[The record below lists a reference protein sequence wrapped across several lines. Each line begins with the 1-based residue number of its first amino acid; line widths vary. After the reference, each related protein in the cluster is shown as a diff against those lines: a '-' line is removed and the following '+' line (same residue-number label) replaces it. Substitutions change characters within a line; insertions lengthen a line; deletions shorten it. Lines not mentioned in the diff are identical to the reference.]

1 VKGSGEVDDRKQAL
15 RVQVTQHEHCTVLE
29 VGGALDFTTAPVFTG
44 HIDAVWDLSVG
55 PRLVLELSQLT
66 FYDSTA
72 LAALIYLLQ
81 CTQAAATGRL
91 LLVSVPRNLEHL
103 MQRTG
108 LLSHFELRNS
118 TEQAVADLLP

>member
-1 VKGSGEVDDRKQAL
+1 VDDRKQAL

-72 LAALIYLLQ
+72 LGALIYLLHR
-81 CTQAAATGRL
+81 TQAAGTGRL
-91 LLVSVPRNLEHL
+91 LLVRVPRNLEHL

-108 LLSHFELRNS
+108 LLSYFELRDS
-118 TEQAVADLLP
+118 TEQAVADLLSSA